1 MWVAYTYLL
10 LPGGEVGDQFLL
22 TVLTASA
29 LLGAG
34 LWAALHAERHRGRRE
49 QRLKTITAT
58 APSDELS
65 GASLRRPLPRAGR
78 VRALFSLPAGLWVRL
93 EAASAAAGSRVGLP
107 ELVSTGIAAAAVT
120 GFAVRFMGFNTVL
133 VIGLSGA
140 AAASAPRFLLRFAQL
155 RYQRRFLDVF
165 PDAIDLIVR
174 AVKAGLPALDA
185 IELAAR
191 EIAAPVS
198 TEFKKVLDDTRI
210 GVPIADALNHAADRI
225 RVPDFRFF
233 VASIVLQRR
242 TGGGLAETLV
252 NLSTLIRQRR
262 TLRLKARA
270 LTAESKASAAVIALT
285 PFIAGAGLYLVK
297 PDMVSLL
304 FVDRRGR
311 FMLGVAIV
319 CLLLGIT
326 TMGAIIRRTLR

>member
-1 MWVAYTYLL
+1 V
-10 LPGGEVGDQFLL
+10 EDRFLL
-22 TVLTASA
+22 MVLAASA

-34 LWAALHAERHRGRRE
+34 LWAALRIERHRERRE
-49 QRLKTITAT
+49 QRLKTITMT
-58 APSDELS
+58 VPVDELL
-65 GASLRRPLPRAGR
+65 GASLRRPLPRGGR
-78 VRALFSLPAGLWVRL
+78 VRAFFSVPAGLWAHS
-93 EAASAAAGSRVGLP
+93 EAAFAAAGNRIGLP
-107 ELVSTGIAAAAVT
+107 QLVLTGIAAAALT
-120 GFAVRFMGFNTVL
+120 GFVARFMGFNSVL

-140 AAASAPRFLLRFAQL
+140 AAAAAARYLLRFAQL

-185 IELAAR
+185 MDLAAR
-191 EIAAPVS
+191 EIAAPVG
-198 TEFKKVLDDTRI
+198 TEFQKVLDDTRI
-210 GVPIADALNHAADRI
+210 GVAMADALNHAADRI

-270 LTAESKASAAVIALT
+270 LTAESKASAALISIM
-285 PFIAGAGLYLVK
+285 PFVAAAGLYLVK
-297 PDMVSLL
+297 PDMMSLL
-304 FVDRRGR
+304 FVDHRGR
-311 FMLGVAIV
+311 FMLGVAILS
-319 CLLLGIT
+319 LLLGIA
-326 TMGAIIRRTLR
+326 TMSAIIKRTLR

>member
-1 MWVAYTYLL
+1 MEDQSLL
-10 LPGGEVGDQFLL
+10 A
-22 TVLTASA
+22 VLTASA

-34 LWAALHAERHRGRRE
+34 LWAALRAERHRERRE
-49 QRLKTITAT
+49 QRLKTITVT
-58 APSDELS
+58 APSDEIP
-65 GASLRRPLPRAGR
+65 GASLRRPLPRG
-78 VRALFSLPAGLWVRL
+78 VRMRAFLSLPAGLWARRTCFRRSGQSCQVAADCLDRDRRGCGRRL
-93 EAASAAAGSRVGLP
+93 A
-107 ELVSTGIAAAAVT
+107 T
-120 GFAVRFMGFNTVL
+120 RFMGFNPVL
-133 VIGLSGA
+133 MIGLGSA
-140 AAASAPRFLLRFAQL
+140 AAVAAPRFLLRFAQT

-185 IELAAR
+185 IDLAAR
-191 EIAAPVS
+191 EVAAPVG
-198 TEFKKVLDDTRI
+198 TEFQKVLDDTRI
-210 GVPIADALNHAADRI
+210 GVAMADALNYAADRI

-270 LTAESKASAAVIALT
+270 LTAKSKASAAVISIM
-285 PFIAGAGLYLVK
+285 PFVAGAGIYLVK
-297 PDMVSLL
+297 PDMMSLL
-304 FVDRRGR
+304 FVDHRGR

-319 CLLLGIT
+319 SLLLGIA
-326 TMGAIIRRTLR
+326 TMSAIITRTLR

>member
-1 MWVAYTYLL
+1 
-10 LPGGEVGDQFLL
+10 VGDQLLL

-34 LWAALHAERHRGRRE
+34 LWAALRAERHRERRE
-49 QRLKTITAT
+49 QRLKTITMT
-58 APSDELS
+58 APSDEIP
-65 GASLRRPLPRAGR
+65 GASLRRPLPRGGR
-78 VRALFSLPAGLWVRL
+78 MRAFFSLPTALWVRL
-93 EAASAAAGSRVGLP
+93 EAALAAAGNRVGLP
-107 ELVSTGIAAAAVT
+107 QLVLTGIAAAIAV
-120 GFAVRFMGFNTVL
+120 GAAARFMGFNPVL

-140 AAASAPRFLLRFAQL
+140 AAAAAPRFLLRFAQL

-174 AVKAGLPALDA
+174 AVRAGLPALDA
-185 IELAAR
+185 IDVAAR
-191 EIAAPVS
+191 EIGAPVG
-198 TEFKKVLDDTRI
+198 TEFQKVLDDTRI
-210 GVPIADALNHAADRI
+210 GVAMADALNHAADRI

-262 TLRLKARA
+262 ALRLKARA
-270 LTAESKASAAVIALT
+270 LTAESKASAAVISIM
-285 PFIAGAGLYLVK
+285 PFVAGVGLYLVK
-297 PDMVSLL
+297 PDMMSLL
-304 FVDRRGR
+304 FVDHRGR

-319 CLLLGIT
+319 MLLLGIA
-326 TMGAIIRRTLR
+326 TMSAIIRRTLR

>member
-1 MWVAYTYLL
+1 V
-10 LPGGEVGDQFLL
+10 EDQFLIA
-22 TVLTASA
+22 VLTASA

-34 LWAALHAERHRGRRE
+34 LWAALRAAQHRERRE
-49 QRLKTITAT
+49 QRLKTITVT
-58 APSDELS
+58 APSDEIP
-65 GASLRRPLPRAGR
+65 GASLRRPLPRGGR
-78 VRALFSLPAGLWVRL
+78 MRAFLSLPAGLWARL
-93 EAASAAAGSRVGLP
+93 EAAFAAAGNRVRLP
-107 ELVSTGIAAAAVT
+107 QLVLAGIAAAAAA
-120 GFAVRFMGFNTVL
+120 GSAARFMGFNPAL
-133 VIGLSGA
+133 VIGLSSA
-140 AAASAPRFLLRFAQL
+140 AAVAAPRFLLRFAQT

-185 IELAAR
+185 IDLAAR
-191 EIAAPVS
+191 EVAAPVG
-198 TEFKKVLDDTRI
+198 TEFQKVLDDTRI
-210 GVPIADALNHAADRI
+210 GVAMADALNHAADRI

-270 LTAESKASAAVIALT
+270 LTAESKASAALISFM
-285 PFIAGAGLYLVK
+285 PFVAGAGLYLVK
-297 PDMVSLL
+297 PDMMSLL
-304 FVDRRGR
+304 FVDQRGR

-319 CLLLGIT
+319 SLLLGIA
-326 TMGAIIRRTLR
+326 TMSAIIRRTLR

>member
-1 MWVAYTYLL
+1 
-10 LPGGEVGDQFLL
+10 VGDQLLL

-34 LWAALHAERHRGRRE
+34 LWAAFHAERRRERRE
-49 QRLKTITAT
+49 QRLKTITVT
-58 APSDELS
+58 APSDEIP
-65 GASLRRPLPRAGR
+65 GASLRRPLPRGGR
-78 VRALFSLPAGLWVRL
+78 MRAFLSLPAGLWARL
-93 EAASAAAGSRVGLP
+93 EAAFAAAGDRVRLP
-107 ELVSTGIAAAAVT
+107 QLVLAGIAAAAAA
-120 GFAVRFMGFNTVL
+120 GSAARFMGFNPAL
-133 VIGLSGA
+133 VIGLSSA
-140 AAASAPRFLLRFAQL
+140 AAVAAPRFLLRFAQT

-185 IELAAR
+185 IDLAAR
-191 EIAAPVS
+191 EVAAPVG
-198 TEFKKVLDDTRI
+198 TEFQKVLDDTHI
-210 GVPIADALNHAADRI
+210 GVAMADALNHAADRI

-270 LTAESKASAAVIALT
+270 LTAESKASAALISIM
-285 PFIAGAGLYLVK
+285 PFVAGAGLYLVK
-297 PDMVSLL
+297 PDMMSLL
-304 FVDRRGR
+304 FVDQRGR

-319 CLLLGIT
+319 SLLLGIA
-326 TMGAIIRRTLR
+326 TMSAIIRRTLR

>member
-1 MWVAYTYLL
+1 
-10 LPGGEVGDQFLL
+10 
-22 TVLTASA
+22 
-29 LLGAG
+29 
-34 LWAALHAERHRGRRE
+34 
-49 QRLKTITAT
+49 LKTITTT
-58 APSDELS
+58 APSDELT
-65 GASLRRPLPRAGR
+65 GASLRRPLPRADR
-78 VRALFSLPAGLWVRL
+78 LRAFLSLPAGLWARL
-93 EAASAAAGSRVGLP
+93 EAAFAAAGNRVGLP

-120 GFAVRFMGFNTVL
+120 GFAARFMGFNSVL

-140 AAASAPRFLLRFAQL
+140 AAAAAARFLLRFAQL

-185 IELAAR
+185 IDLAAR
-191 EIAAPVS
+191 EIAAPVG
-198 TEFKKVLDDTRI
+198 TEFQKVLDDTRI
-210 GVPIADALNHAADRI
+210 GVSMADALNRAADRI

-242 TGGGLAETLV
+242 TGGGLAETLA

-270 LTAESKASAAVIALT
+270 LTAEAKSSAAVISIM
-285 PFIAGAGLYLVK
+285 PFVAGAGLYLVK
-297 PDMVSLL
+297 PDMMALL
-304 FVDRRGR
+304 FVDHRGR

-319 CLLLGIT
+319 SLLLGIA

>member
-1 MWVAYTYLL
+1 M
-10 LPGGEVGDQFLL
+10 GDQLLL
-22 TVLTASA
+22 TVLATSA

-34 LWAALHAERHRGRRE
+34 LWAVLHAERHKGRRE
-49 QRLKTITAT
+49 QRLKTITTT
-58 APSDELS
+58 APSDELT
-65 GASLRRPLPRAGR
+65 GALLRRPLPRAR
-78 VRALFSLPAGLWVRL
+78 LRALFALPGGLWARL
-93 EAASAAAGSRVGLP
+93 EAAFAAAGNRVGLP

-120 GFAVRFMGFNTVL
+120 GFAARFMGLNPVL
-133 VIGLSGA
+133 AILLCGA
-140 AAASAPRFLLRFAQL
+140 AATAASRSLLRFAQI

-174 AVKAGLPALDA
+174 AVRAGLPALDA

-191 EIAAPVS
+191 EVAAPVS
-198 TEFKKVLDDTRI
+198 TEFQKLLDETRI
-210 GVPIADALNHAADRI
+210 GVPMADALSHAADRI

-233 VASIVLQRR
+233 VASVALQRR

-262 TLRLKARA
+262 ALRLKARA
-270 LTAESKASAAVIALT
+270 LTAESKASAAVIAIT
-285 PFIAGAGLYLVK
+285 PFVAGAGLYLVK

-304 FVDRRGR
+304 FVDHRGR
-311 FMLGVAIV
+311 FMLGIAIV
-319 CLLLGIT
+319 SLLLGIA

>member
-1 MWVAYTYLL
+1 
-10 LPGGEVGDQFLL
+10 VGDQLLL

-34 LWAALHAERHRGRRE
+34 LWAALRAERHRERRE
-49 QRLKTITAT
+49 QRLKTITMT
-58 APSDELS
+58 APSDEIP
-65 GASLRRPLPRAGR
+65 GASLRRPLPRGGR
-78 VRALFSLPAGLWVRL
+78 MRAFFSLPAALWVRL
-93 EAASAAAGSRVGLP
+93 EAAFAAAGNRIGLP
-107 ELVSTGIAAAAVT
+107 QLVLTGIAAAAAIASV
-120 GFAVRFMGFNTVL
+120 ARFMGFHPIL

-140 AAASAPRFLLRFAQL
+140 AAAAAPRFLLRFAQL

-174 AVKAGLPALDA
+174 AVRAGLPALDA
-185 IELAAR
+185 IDVAAR
-191 EIAAPVS
+191 EIGAPVG
-198 TEFKKVLDDTRI
+198 TEFQKVLDDTRI
-210 GVPIADALNHAADRI
+210 GVAMADALNHAADRI

-262 TLRLKARA
+262 ALRLKARA
-270 LTAESKASAAVIALT
+270 LTAESKASAAVISIM
-285 PFIAGAGLYLVK
+285 PFVAGVGLYLVK
-297 PDMVSLL
+297 PDMMSLL
-304 FVDRRGR
+304 FVDHRGR

-319 CLLLGIT
+319 MLLLGIA
-326 TMGAIIRRTLR
+326 TMSAIIRRTLR

>member
-1 MWVAYTYLL
+1 
-10 LPGGEVGDQFLL
+10 VGDQLLL
-22 TVLTASA
+22 TILAASA

-34 LWAALHAERHRGRRE
+34 LWAAFRVEHHRERRE
-49 QRLKTITAT
+49 QRLKTITMT
-58 APSDELS
+58 APSDEML
-65 GASLRRPLPRAGR
+65 GASLRRPIPRGGR
-78 VRALFSLPAGLWVRL
+78 VRALFSLPAGLWARL
-93 EAASAAAGSRVGLP
+93 EAAFAAAGDRVGLP
-107 ELVSTGIAAAAVT
+107 QLVLTGFAAAAVT
-120 GFAVRFMGFNTVL
+120 GSAGRFMGFNPVL
-133 VIGLSGA
+133 VIGFSGA
-140 AAASAPRFLLRFAQL
+140 AAVAAPRFLLRFAQL

-174 AVKAGLPALDA
+174 AVRAGLPALDA
-185 IELAAR
+185 IEVAAR
-191 EIAAPVS
+191 ETAAPVG
-198 TEFKKVLDDTRI
+198 TEFQKVLDDTHI
-210 GVPIADALNHAADRI
+210 GVAMADALNHAADRI

-270 LTAESKASAAVIALT
+270 LTAESKASAAVISIM
-285 PFIAGAGLYLVK
+285 PFVAVAGLYLVK
-297 PDMVSLL
+297 PDMISLL

-319 CLLLGIT
+319 SLLLGIA
-326 TMGAIIRRTLR
+326 TMSAIIRRTLR